1 MPCIISM
8 HMQNLNKAFF
18 ANHPFPVSEVVWK
31 RTGKLTDFANEL
43 YLVIADICGMK
54 KKKHKNNQNTKT
66 STTKKDALEVMRL
79 NYFKVRGELW
89 FILNNGRYVHDL
101 KKNRAVRRI
110 GLLHLMGLF
119 KVTGKL

>member
-18 ANHPFPVSEVVWK
+18 ANHPFPVSEIVWK

-43 YLVIADICGMK
+43 YHVIADICGMK
-54 KKKHKNNQNTKT
+54 KKKHKNKPNTKP

-79 NYFKVRGELW
+79 TVISRLGENYDS
-89 FILNNGRYVHDL
+89 Y
-101 KKNRAVRRI
+101 
-110 GLLHLMGLF
+110 
-119 KVTGKL
+119 